1 MRTQLNGYI
10 VADEDVWIY
19 HFFGYSVCSPGD
31 IRKAVAENPPGETLT
46 VEVNSYGGSMF
57 AGFEMYSVLLGA
69 ECDTEAEVQSLAAS
83 AASIAMLGCRR
94 VKATPV
100 AQVMIHNPALIAN
113 GNQYDHRK
121 TAEELAGFAQSIL
134 NAYELKCRGKRT
146 RAELEAMMDSE
157 TWFPAQEAVE
167 AGLVDEIIGGAG
179 LLPSQVV
186 NAVGGGLRV
195 LSGAGGLPSAAELM
209 ARKEA
214 MDKAEGKPT
223 PDDEPPAPGPE
234 QESERERLA
243 VSLSVKKYY

>member
-10 VADEDVWIY
+10 VADEDAWIY
-19 HFFGYSVCSPGD
+19 RFFGYNVCSPGD

-46 VEVNSYGGSMF
+46 VEINSSGGNMF

-83 AASIAMLGCRR
+83 AASTAMLGCRW

-100 AQVMIHNPALIAN
+100 AQVMLHNPAVTAD
-113 GNQYDHRK
+113 GNQYDHLK

-146 RAELEAMMDSE
+146 RAELETMMDSE
-157 TWFPAQEAVE
+157 TWLPVQKAVE

-195 LSGAGGLPSAAELM
+195 LSGTGGLPSAAELR
-209 ARKEA
+209 ARKRA
-214 MDKAEGKPT
+214 MDAAEGKSI
-223 PDDEPPAPGPE
+223 PDGEPPAPGPE
-234 QESERERLA
+234 QKSERERLA

>member
-10 VADEDVWIY
+10 VADEDAWIY
-19 HFFGYSVCSPGD
+19 RLFGYRVCSPGD
-31 IRKAVAENPPGETLT
+31 IRKAVSDNPPGETLT
-46 VEVNSYGGSMF
+46 VEINSPGGSMF

-83 AASIAMLGCRR
+83 AASTAMLGCRR

-100 AQVMIHNPALIAN
+100 AQVMIHNPAVIAD

-195 LSGAGGLPSAAELM
+195 LSGTGGLPSTAELM

-214 MDKAEGKPT
+214 MDKAEGKPN
-223 PDDEPPAPGPE
+223 PDDEPPAPSPE
-234 QESERERLA
+234 QKSERERLA